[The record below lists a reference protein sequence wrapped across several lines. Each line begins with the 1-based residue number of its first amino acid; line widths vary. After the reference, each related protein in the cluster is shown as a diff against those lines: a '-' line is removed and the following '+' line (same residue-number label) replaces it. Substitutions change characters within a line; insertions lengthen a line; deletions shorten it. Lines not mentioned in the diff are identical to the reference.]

1 MLVGLC
7 FLTRSRSLKDVEH
20 SGGRLHLVFEWVDKD
35 LKGYMDKLKR
45 KPVLEM
51 MDMKLV
57 KSYMYQLLRGMDFC
71 HRRGIMH
78 RDMKPQNLLVSKDG
92 VLKIAD
98 FGLSRAFM
106 IPVRA
111 YTHEVVTLWYRA
123 PEILLGQ
130 KAYAP
135 AVDMWSIGAIFAEM
149 VNRHPLWPADC
160 EFDELSRI
168 FRTLGTPTET
178 SWPGVSKLPD
188 WNDSFGKW
196 PRKPLHKVCPRLDAN
211 GLDLFAKL
219 LEYDPARRITARDS
233 MAHPW
238 FDDLDKAS
246 V

>member
-1 MLVGLC
+1 
-7 FLTRSRSLKDVEH
+7 
-20 SGGRLHLVFEWVDKD
+20 VFEWVDKD
-35 LKGYMDKLKR
+35 LKQYMDSLKR
-45 KPVLEM
+45 KPTLEM
-51 MDMKLV
+51 MDMSLC
-57 KSYMYQLLRGMDFC
+57 KSWMYQMIRGMDFC
-71 HRRGIMH
+71 HRRGIIH
-78 RDMKPQNLLVSKDG
+78 RDLKPQNLLVSKDG

-98 FGLSRAFM
+98 FGLARAIM

-168 FRTLGTPTET
+168 FRTLGTPTE
-178 SWPGVSKLPD
+178 SVWPGVSKLPD
-188 WNDSFGKW
+188 WNASFGKW
-196 PRKPLHKVCPRLDAN
+196 PAKPLHKVCPRLDME
-211 GLDLFAKL
+211 GLDLLSQL
-219 LEYDPARRITARDS
+219 LAYDPSKRITARDA
-233 MAHPW
+233 MAHAW
-238 FDDLDKAS
+238 FDDLDKAT